1 MASADY
7 GSGYRAVIKELGEWP
22 SQLGHD
28 SACAGILTH
37 AAASPASKYISRQ
50 QLVQQ
55 LLAQMAASDP
65 RGAGRAA
72 AAAGSTVS
80 LESATSSQDE
90 SSKMLR
96 NHGNASPTSFGAT
109 ESCRL
114 STLVVPGMRSGF
126 HEPQTPCRSQAANQ
140 KHYEPSKTYEQAGW
154 NPQRVP
160 DQGSSYNDSLSMR
173 RSLSASWENASP
185 AASTRGN
192 TREPKFLPKS
202 STRRPYSRRVPT
214 TTKLM
219 VAQNSTEFRAL
230 VQKLTG
236 LKPGICRHE
245 LAVGSTDLQQYV
257 APTPEQQEQQVVR
270 SKPMKL
276 QRAATGDAAVTPT
289 WWNMSSEEAGLN
301 PVQLQL
307 VTGIHASHN
316 NNIIT
321 TSTIPMDV
329 DEYMVSSAAAAAAA
343 HEPRFNNSE
352 APTTTTSTTTGI
364 INTSTILNDM
374 DHDQINA
381 AVQNHDLLPYSQ
393 IEAMWQRQQHSFIKH
408 HGDAEYHHLTSCVIS
423 RTNP

>member
-1 MASADY
+1 LIESPHRKETIIPVGAEEMASADY

-22 SQLGHD
+22 SHLGHN
-28 SACAGILTH
+28 SACAGIVTH

-55 LLAQMAASDP
+55 LLAQMATNDP

-96 NHGNASPTSFGAT
+96 NHGNASPTSFDAT

-114 STLVVPGMRSGF
+114 STLVVLGSSGF
-126 HEPQTPCRSQAANQ
+126 HEPQTPWRSQTANQ

-160 DQGSSYNDSLSMR
+160 DQGSSYNDSLGMR

-185 AASTRGN
+185 AASSRGN
-192 TREPKFLPKS
+192 TREPKFLPES
-202 STRRPYSRRVPT
+202 STRRQHSRRVPT

-219 VAQNSTEFRAL
+219 VAKNSTEFRAL

-236 LKPGICRHE
+236 LKPEICRHE
-245 LAVGSTDLQQYV
+245 LAVGSTDHQQD
-257 APTPEQQEQQVVR
+257 ATPTLEQQELQ
-270 SKPMKL
+270 PMKL
-276 QRAATGDAAVTPT
+276 QRTATAIGDAAVTPT

-301 PVQLQL
+301 PAQLQL
-307 VTGIHASHN
+307 VTGIHAPHN

-321 TSTIPMDV
+321 TSAMPMDV
-329 DEYMVSSAAAAAAA
+329 DEYMVSSAAAAAVAA

-352 APTTTTSTTTGI
+352 VPTTTTTGI
-364 INTSTILNDM
+364 INTSTTLNDI

-381 AVQNHDLLPYSQ
+381 AVQDHDLLPYSQ
-393 IEAMWQRQQHSFIKH
+393 IEAMWQQQQQQQQLH
-408 HGDAEYHHLTSCVIS
+408 
-423 RTNP
+423 

>member
-7 GSGYRAVIKELGEWP
+7 GSGYRAVIKELGVWP
-22 SQLGHD
+22 SQLGHN
-28 SACAGILTH
+28 SACAGIFTH
-37 AAASPASKYISRQ
+37 AAASPAIKYISRQ

-114 STLVVPGMRSGF
+114 STLVVPGSSGF
-126 HEPQTPCRSQAANQ
+126 HEPQTPCRSQASNQ

-185 AASTRGN
+185 AASTRGS
-192 TREPKFLPKS
+192 TREPKFLPES
-202 STRRPYSRRVPT
+202 STRRQYSRRVPT

-219 VAQNSTEFRAL
+219 VAKNSTEFRAL
-230 VQKLTG
+230 VEKLTG
-236 LKPGICRHE
+236 LKPEICRHE
-245 LAVGSTDLQQYV
+245 LAVGSTDLQQDV
-257 APTPEQQEQQVVR
+257 APTLEQQEQQIVR
-270 SKPMKL
+270 PKPMKL

-289 WWNMSSEEAGLN
+289 WWNMSSEEAELN

-316 NNIIT
+316 NNRIT

-329 DEYMVSSAAAAAAA
+329 DEYMVSSAAAA

-352 APTTTTSTTTGI
+352 APATTTSTTTGI
-364 INTSTILNDM
+364 INTSTTLNDI

-381 AVQNHDLLPYSQ
+381 AVQDHDLLPYSQ

-408 HGDAEYHHLTSCVIS
+408 HADAEYHHLMSTVIS
-423 RTNP
+423 RMNP

>member
-1 MASADY
+1 MIESPHRKETIIPVGSEEMASADY

-22 SQLGHD
+22 SKLGHN
-28 SACAGILTH
+28 SACAGIFTH

-65 RGAGRAA
+65 RGAGRAT

-80 LESATSSQDE
+80 LESATSSLDE

-114 STLVVPGMRSGF
+114 STLVVLGSSGF
-126 HEPQTPCRSQAANQ
+126 HEPQIPCRSQAANQ

-154 NPQRVP
+154 NLQRVP

-192 TREPKFLPKS
+192 TREPKFLPES
-202 STRRPYSRRVPT
+202 STRRQYSRRGPT

-219 VAQNSTEFRAL
+219 VAKNSSEFRAL

-236 LKPGICRHE
+236 LKPEICRHE
-245 LAVGSTDLQQYV
+245 LSVGSTDHQQDA
-257 APTPEQQEQQVVR
+257 APTLDQQELQ
-270 SKPMKL
+270 PMKL
-276 QRAATGDAAVTPT
+276 QRTATATGDAAVTPT
-289 WWNMSSEEAGLN
+289 WWNMSSEEAELN
-301 PVQLQL
+301 PAQLQL

-321 TSTIPMDV
+321 TSTMPMDV
-329 DEYMVSSAAAAAAA
+329 DEYMVSSAAAAAAVAA

-352 APTTTTSTTTGI
+352 TPTTTTTGI
-364 INTSTILNDM
+364 INTSTTLNDI

-381 AVQNHDLLPYSQ
+381 AVQDHDLLPYSQ
-393 IEAMWQRQQHSFIKH
+393 IEAMWQEQQQQLH
-408 HGDAEYHHLTSCVIS
+408 
-423 RTNP
+423 

>member
-22 SQLGHD
+22 AQLGHN
-28 SACAGILTH
+28 SACAGIVTH

-72 AAAGSTVS
+72 TPAGSTVS

-96 NHGNASPTSFGAT
+96 NHGNASPTSFDAT

-114 STLVVPGMRSGF
+114 STLVVLGSSRF
-126 HEPQTPCRSQAANQ
+126 HESQTPCRSQAANQ

-160 DQGSSYNDSLSMR
+160 DQGSSYYDSLGMR
-173 RSLSASWENASP
+173 RSLSASWEYASP
-185 AASTRGN
+185 AASSRGN
-192 TREPKFLPKS
+192 TTEPKFLAES
-202 STRRPYSRRVPT
+202 STRRQHSRRVST

-219 VAQNSTEFRAL
+219 VAKNSTEFRAL

-236 LKPGICRHE
+236 LKPEICRHE
-245 LAVGSTDLQQYV
+245 LAVGSTDHQQD
-257 APTPEQQEQQVVR
+257 ATPTLEQQELQ
-270 SKPMKL
+270 PMKL
-276 QRAATGDAAVTPT
+276 QRTATATGDAAVTPT
-289 WWNMSSEEAGLN
+289 WWNMSSEEAELN
-301 PVQLQL
+301 PAQLQL

-321 TSTIPMDV
+321 TSTMPMDV
-329 DEYMVSSAAAAAAA
+329 DEYMVSSAAAAVAA

-352 APTTTTSTTTGI
+352 APTTTTTTGI
-364 INTSTILNDM
+364 INTSTTLNDI

-381 AVQNHDLLPYSQ
+381 AVQDHDLLPYSQ
-393 IEAMWQRQQHSFIKH
+393 IEAMWLQQQQQLH
-408 HGDAEYHHLTSCVIS
+408 
-423 RTNP
+423 

>member
-22 SQLGHD
+22 SQLGHN
-28 SACAGILTH
+28 SACAGIFTH
-37 AAASPASKYISRQ
+37 ADASAASKYISRQ
-50 QLVQQ
+50 QLVQH

-96 NHGNASPTSFGAT
+96 NPGNASPTSFGAT

-114 STLVVPGMRSGF
+114 STLVVFGSSGF
-126 HEPQTPCRSQAANQ
+126 HEPQIPCRSQAANQ
-140 KHYEPSKTYEQAGW
+140 KHYERSKMYEQAGW
-154 NPQRVP
+154 NPQWVP
-160 DQGSSYNDSLSMR
+160 DQGSSYNDSLRMR
-173 RSLSASWENASP
+173 RSLSASWANASP
-185 AASTRGN
+185 AASTRGS
-192 TREPKFLPKS
+192 TKEPKFLPES
-202 STRRPYSRRVPT
+202 STRRQYSRCVPT

-219 VAQNSTEFRAL
+219 VAKNSTEFRAL

-236 LKPGICRHE
+236 LKPELCRDE
-245 LAVGSTDLQQYV
+245 LAVGSTDCQQDA
-257 APTPEQQEQQVVR
+257 APTLEQQEQQFVR
-270 SKPMKL
+270 PKPTKL
-276 QRAATGDAAVTPT
+276 QRAATATGDAAVTPT
-289 WWNMSSEEAGLN
+289 WWNMSSEEAELN

-321 TSTIPMDV
+321 TSTMPMDV
-329 DEYMVSSAAAAAAA
+329 DEYMVSSAGAAVAA

-352 APTTTTSTTTGI
+352 APTTTTTSTPTGI
-364 INTSTILNDM
+364 ISTSTILNDI

-381 AVQNHDLLPYSQ
+381 AVQDHDLLPYSQ
-393 IEAMWQRQQHSFIKH
+393 IEAMWQQQQQQLH
-408 HGDAEYHHLTSCVIS
+408 
-423 RTNP
+423 

>member
-7 GSGYRAVIKELGEWP
+7 GSGYRAVIKELGKWP
-22 SQLGHD
+22 SQLGHN
-28 SACAGILTH
+28 SACAGIFTH
-37 AAASPASKYISRQ
+37 GAASPASKYISRQ

-72 AAAGSTVS
+72 AAARSTVS

-114 STLVVPGMRSGF
+114 STLVVFGSSGF
-126 HEPQTPCRSQAANQ
+126 HEPQTPSRSEAANQ
-140 KHYEPSKTYEQAGW
+140 KHYEPSKIYEQAGW

-185 AASTRGN
+185 AASARGN
-192 TREPKFLPKS
+192 TREPKFLPES
-202 STRRPYSRRVPT
+202 STSRQYSRRVPT

-219 VAQNSTEFRAL
+219 VAKNSTEFRAL
-230 VQKLTG
+230 VEKLTG
-236 LKPGICRHE
+236 LKPEICRHE
-245 LAVGSTDLQQYV
+245 LAVGSTDLQQDA
-257 APTPEQQEQQVVR
+257 APTLEQQEQQIVR
-270 SKPMKL
+270 PKPIRL
-276 QRAATGDAAVTPT
+276 QRAATATATATGDAAVTPT
-289 WWNMSSEEAGLN
+289 WWNMSSEEAESN
-301 PVQLQL
+301 PGQLQL
-307 VTGIHASHN
+307 VTGIHVSHN

-329 DEYMVSSAAAAAAA
+329 DEYMVSSAVAAVAT

-352 APTTTTSTTTGI
+352 APTTTTTTTTTTGI
-364 INTSTILNDM
+364 VNTSTILNDI

-381 AVQNHDLLPYSQ
+381 AVQDHDLLPYAQ
-393 IEAMWQRQQHSFIKH
+393 IEAMWQQQQQQLH
-408 HGDAEYHHLTSCVIS
+408 
-423 RTNP
+423 